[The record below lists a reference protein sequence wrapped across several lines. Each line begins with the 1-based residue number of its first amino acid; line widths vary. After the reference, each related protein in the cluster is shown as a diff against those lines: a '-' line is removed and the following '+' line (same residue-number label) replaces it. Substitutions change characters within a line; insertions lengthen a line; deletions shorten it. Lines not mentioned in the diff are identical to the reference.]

1 MVNNQPKRIKVLVL
15 FGLIFIGACVDRI
28 IDPISFNQPPIADAG
43 FEKLVTLQSSP
54 IQLDGHASHDLDG
67 KPLSFFWELKS
78 KPDES
83 DAYLVEPKS
92 VTPYL
97 SVDLVGTYE
106 VSLVVQN
113 ELAVSEVDTVAIT
126 VVNNAKNIILL
137 IGDGMGFEQVRAAGM
152 YRHGSDGTLS
162 FESFPFHGRVSTHS
176 ASGVPTDSAA
186 AATAMATGRKV
197 NNGVIS
203 SAIPGDGSP
212 LMTILERFKAKG
224 AVTGLLTTTTITH
237 ATPAAFG
244 AHEFSRKNQ
253 FEIGRD
259 YLLESQPD
267 ILMGGAQFV
276 DSASALEAGYTVVTS
291 RESLFSLDRGRS
303 QKVWGQFGATNLPY
317 EGDGLG
323 DLPHLSE
330 MVETALDIL
339 DNDPD
344 GFFLMVEGGRID
356 HAGHINDLYKN
367 IFETLEFS
375 RASRVVL
382 DWASTNKDTLVIV
395 TADHETG
402 GLTVKENNGLGV
414 LPDVIWKTTDHTSND
429 VPVYALGVNADQVNT
444 AIDNTFIYELMLS
457 TAFGN

>member
-203 SAIPGDGSP
+203 SA
-212 LMTILERFKAKG
+212 
-224 AVTGLLTTTTITH
+224 
-237 ATPAAFG
+237 
-244 AHEFSRKNQ
+244 
-253 FEIGRD
+253 
-259 YLLESQPD
+259 
-267 ILMGGAQFV
+267 
-276 DSASALEAGYTVVTS
+276 
-291 RESLFSLDRGRS
+291 
-303 QKVWGQFGATNLPY
+303 
-317 EGDGLG
+317 
-323 DLPHLSE
+323 
-330 MVETALDIL
+330 
-339 DNDPD
+339 
-344 GFFLMVEGGRID
+344 
-356 HAGHINDLYKN
+356 
-367 IFETLEFS
+367 
-375 RASRVVL
+375 
-382 DWASTNKDTLVIV
+382 
-395 TADHETG
+395 
-402 GLTVKENNGLGV
+402 
-414 LPDVIWKTTDHTSND
+414 
-429 VPVYALGVNADQVNT
+429 
-444 AIDNTFIYELMLS
+444 
-457 TAFGN
+457 